1 MVYHSQARSSMNI
14 FEVYKSS
21 SGKSYRQLASA
32 LGASKSYIRAI
43 LHSPGDHD
51 NLMFLIRIG
60 ARIGMSDQ
68 LVRDSWVILRRATLE
83 KRIDK
88 RAAHE

>member
-1 MVYHSQARSSMNI
+1 MNI
-14 FEVYKSS
+14 FEVHKQQ

-43 LHSPGDHD
+43 LHGPGDHD

-60 ARIGMSDQ
+60 AQIGMDDQ
-68 LVRDSWVILRRATLE
+68 FVRDCWVVLRRTTLL
-83 KRIDK
+83 KRINK